1 MLKSLIVE
9 SNLMK
14 TMHYLALFFLIFLSS
29 CASNVQQSDPVPVH
43 DSFILDSKLLG
54 EKRIINVWKPSEYPS
69 TNSSFPVLYMAD
81 GGIKEDFPHL
91 ANTVAKLI
99 KEKRIRPVILVG
111 IENTQRRRDLTGF
124 TNVEEDKK
132 IAAVVG
138 GSATFRDFIK
148 EELFPEINK
157 RYRTTQEKSIIG
169 ESLAGLFIMETFFT
183 SPEMFDNYIAI
194 DPSLW
199 WNNHHLTS
207 TAKEYLTKF
216 PAGSQKK
223 LWFASSKEPST
234 SEFTQQISQTLKSA
248 NIPNLKW
255 NYSPAP
261 TEEHST
267 IFRAVKEKALIWSLN
282 GN

>member
-1 MLKSLIVE
+1 
-9 SNLMK
+9 MK
-14 TMHYLALFFLIFLSS
+14 TMHYLALCILIFLSS
-29 CASNVQQSDPVPVH
+29 CASKVQPNDPVPMH
-43 DSFILDSKLLG
+43 ESFTLDSKLLG
-54 EKRIINVWKPSEYPS
+54 EKRIINIWTPSEYS
-69 TNSSFPVLYMAD
+69 KNTTSYPVLYMAD

-99 KEKRIRPVILVG
+99 KDKKIPAVILVG

-138 GSATFRDFIK
+138 GSEQFRNFIK
-148 EELFPEINK
+148 DELFPEINAK
-157 RYRTTQEKSIIG
+157 YRTTSEKSIIG
-169 ESLAGLFIMETFFT
+169 ESLAGLFIMETFLT
-183 SPEMFDNYIAI
+183 APEMFDNYIAI

-199 WNNHHLTS
+199 WNNHYLTS
-207 TAKEYLTKF
+207 TAKDYLAKF
-216 PAGSQKK
+216 PAGTKKK

-234 SEFTQQISQTLKSA
+234 SEFTRQISQTLNSA

-267 IFRAVKEKALIWSLN
+267 VFRAVKEKALVWTLN
-282 GN
+282 RD